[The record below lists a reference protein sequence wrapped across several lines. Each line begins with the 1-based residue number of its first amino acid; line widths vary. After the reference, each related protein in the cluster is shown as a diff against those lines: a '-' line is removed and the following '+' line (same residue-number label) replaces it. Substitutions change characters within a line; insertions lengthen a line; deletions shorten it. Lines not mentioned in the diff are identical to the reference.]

1 MYNLVPDCKSVI
13 GNCTTWWWYRSIRG
27 NRCCLG
33 GLLSHQ
39 YLSVHSQTGLVPRF
53 SCCELACTD
62 LWHLHH
68 CSSVAVLHCCMAAW
82 WHGGMGAWW
91 HGGMG
96 AWWHHSGHSRIGH
109 SHWSVMPTLVRSPTS
124 RTSRPIKNG
133 LGQYMI
139 GPRFIFSRSRSSG
152 ITETCFFKGG
162 CRQTETGA

>member
-1 MYNLVPDCKSVI
+1 MHETLSVDAFVHLGGGILRLLSGNRSIESKMYNLVPHCKSVI

-39 YLSVHSQTGLVPRF
+39 YLSVHSQTGLVPRS

-62 LWHLHH
+62 LWHLQQ
-68 CSSVAVLHCCMAAW
+68 CGMAAW
-82 WHGGMGAWW
+82 QHGGMV
-91 HGGMG
+91 

-124 RTSRPIKNG
+124 RASRPIKNG
-133 LGQYMI
+133 LRSQWDWLT
-139 GPRFIFSRSRSSG
+139 SRHTTKRH
-152 ITETCFFKGG
+152 K
-162 CRQTETGA
+162 RAL